1 MFPQVAAVTV
11 NKTRFEKQQVP
22 AFKSNEDF
30 WGKSLENLPPFT
42 INPFVPN
49 APCVYPLKNQN
60 TVRFSDVLR
69 GQRKVALGTNELKK
83 LNNIN

>member
-1 MFPQVAAVTV
+1 MAKTNADETKDIDSMFPQVAAVTV

-49 APCVYPLKNQN
+49 APFVYPLKK
-60 TVRFSDVLR
+60 SEY
-69 GQRKVALGTNELKK
+69 RKVF
-83 LNNIN
+83 